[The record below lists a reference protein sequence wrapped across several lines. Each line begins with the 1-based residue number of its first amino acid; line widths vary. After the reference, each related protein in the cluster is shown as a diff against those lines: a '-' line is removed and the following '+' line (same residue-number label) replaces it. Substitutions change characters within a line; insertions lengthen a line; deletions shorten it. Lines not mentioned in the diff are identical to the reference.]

1 MVTPAWPDATGAWRD
16 AAGAWPGGQALRA
29 AATAAILDAHARAK
43 GITLAVVL
51 AAHAGAHG
59 GSRLLSAVPARL
71 VAVNAL
77 LGRAGAEET
86 AAEARSLVE
95 QGFGCLKMKAGAE
108 PIPDILRRVAAVRES
123 VGPLVALRLDLNG
136 RLDEAAAAALL
147 VDLARYR
154 LEYVEQPLPVS
165 AGAAGLA
172 RLRRATSVPIAADE
186 IVTDL
191 AVLRALAAAGSV
203 DAVVIKPARVGGL
216 LVATALADVALA
228 SGLGVTVAT
237 GFDTGVGVAA
247 ALHLAALLPQ
257 GGAHGLSTAGLLAS
271 DLLVHPLAVHHG
283 HMELPQEPGL
293 GVAVDPS
300 AIERWRA
307 RGPASG

>member
-1 MVTPAWPDATGAWRD
+1 MRVPV
-16 AAGAWPGGQALRA
+16 PGGS
-29 AATAAILDAHARAK
+29 
-43 GITLAVVL
+43 TLAAVL
-51 AAHAGAHG
+51 AAHTAAHSGA
-59 GSRLLSAVPARL
+59 RLLAAVPAPH
-71 VAVNAL
+71 VAINAL
-77 LGRAGAEET
+77 LGMAGVEET

-95 QGFGCLKMKAGAE
+95 QGFGCLKLKAGAE

-136 RLDEAAAAALL
+136 RLDEATATALL
-147 VDLARYR
+147 EDLARYR

-172 RLRRATSVPIAADE
+172 RLRRAVRVPIAADE
-186 IVTDL
+186 IVTDP
-191 AVLRALAAAGSV
+191 VSLRELAAAGSV

-216 LVATALADVALA
+216 LVATALADLALA
-228 SGLGVTVAT
+228 SDMRVTVAT
-237 GFDTGVGVAA
+237 GFETGVGVAA

-271 DLLVHPLAVHHG
+271 DLLLRPLAVHHG
-283 HMELPQEPGL
+283 HMELPLEPGL

-300 AIERWRA
+300 ALERFRA
-307 RGPASG
+307 EESAHG